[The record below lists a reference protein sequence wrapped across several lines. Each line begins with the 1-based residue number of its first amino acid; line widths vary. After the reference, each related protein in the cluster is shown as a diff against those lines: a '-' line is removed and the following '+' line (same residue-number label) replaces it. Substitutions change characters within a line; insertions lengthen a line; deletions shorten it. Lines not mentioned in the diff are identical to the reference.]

1 MKKILV
7 PVDFSDHANITC
19 TYALEYAK
27 FFPSELLLYHTYFDQ
42 IVIADSSFPDT
53 IDMNTMYNEELMKEI
68 LHQSEKKL
76 NELESKLQ
84 TKIKNDKIDG
94 VTVRTEVTGGAVE
107 SELREIC
114 ENYQPDLV
122 VIGNKG
128 EGKNISIWGRISTYL
143 VNHIESP
150 VLMIPEIRGFLGFT
164 NIMVGVDL
172 DEGNKSLIE
181 RVLTLFDT
189 IPVNLHCVHFL
200 VPRKHKKEEKE
211 RFLVLKE
218 HFIRKESRGKIS
230 FEMIE
235 IGEDNQ
241 KAIDTY
247 IKEHN
252 IQLIAFQP
260 HKRSIFYTLFTANI
274 TKKNLFATNI
284 PLLAMPVK
292 SL

>member
-19 TYALEYAK
+19 SYALEYARN
-27 FFPSELLLYHTYFDQ
+27 FTSEILIYHTYFDQ
-42 IVIADSSFPDT
+42 IVITDSSFPDT

-76 NELESKLQ
+76 KDLESKLLS
-84 TKIKNDKIDG
+84 KIRNEKIDG
-94 VTVRTEVTGGAVE
+94 VTIRTEVTGGAVE
-107 SELREIC
+107 SELWEIC
-114 ENYQPDLV
+114 KEYQPDLV

-143 VNHIESP
+143 VNHIKSP
-150 VLMIPEIRGFLGFT
+150 VLMIPEIKGFLGFE

-172 DEGNKSLIE
+172 DEGNIALIE
-181 RVLTLFDT
+181 RVLTLFDKF
-189 IPVNLHCVHFL
+189 PVTLSCVHFL
-200 VPRKHKKEEKE
+200 IPKKHKEEKE
-211 RFLVLKE
+211 RFMALKD
-218 HFIRKESRGKIS
+218 HFRSKEFTRKIS
-230 FEMIE
+230 FEMIAIE
-235 IGEDNQ
+235 EDNQ

-252 IQLIAFQP
+252 IQIIAFQP

-292 SL
+292 G

>member
-7 PVDFSDHANITC
+7 PVDFSDQANITSA
-19 TYALEYAK
+19 YALEYAK
-27 FFPSELLLYHTYFDQ
+27 KFTSEILLYHTYFDQ

-76 NELESKLQ
+76 KDLESRLQ
-84 TKIKNDKIDG
+84 NKIKSEKIDG
-94 VTVRTEVTGGAVE
+94 VKVKTEVTGGAIE
-107 SELREIC
+107 SELMEIC
-114 ENYQPDLV
+114 EDYQPDLV

-143 VNHIESP
+143 VNHIQNP
-150 VLMIPEIRGFLGFT
+150 VMMIPEIKGFLGFE

-172 DEGNKSLIE
+172 DEENQALID
-181 RVLTLFDT
+181 RVLALFEV
-189 IPVNLHCVHFL
+189 IPVKLFCVHFL
-200 VPRKHKKEEKE
+200 VQKKQKE
-211 RFLVLKE
+211 DEIKRFLALKE
-218 HFIRKESRGKIS
+218 HFTSKAFKGNIT

-235 IGEDNQ
+235 IEEDNQ

-260 HKRSIFYTLFTANI
+260 HRRSIFYTLFTANI

-292 SL
+292 K

>member
-19 TYALEYAK
+19 TYALEYARN
-27 FFPSELLLYHTYFDQ
+27 FTSEILLYHTYFDQ

-76 NELESKLQ
+76 NELESKLL
-84 TKIKNDKIDG
+84 TKIKNEKIAG
-94 VTVRTEVTGGAVE
+94 VTVRTEVTGGSVE

-114 ENYQPDLV
+114 SEYQPDLV
-122 VIGNKG
+122 VIGNRG

-143 VNHIESP
+143 VNHIDHP
-150 VLMIPEIRGFLGFT
+150 VLMIPEIKGFQGFDH
-164 NIMVGVDL
+164 IMVGVDL
-172 DEGNKSLIE
+172 EEENIALID
-181 RVLTLFDT
+181 RVMALFDSF
-189 IPVNLHCVHFL
+189 PVNLSCVHFL
-200 VPRKHKKEEKE
+200 VPKKRKEEKE
-211 RFLVLKE
+211 RFQALKD
-218 HFIRKESRGKIS
+218 HFSKEELTRKIT

-235 IGEDNQ
+235 IEEDNQ

-274 TKKNLFATNI
+274 TKKNLFATNV

-292 SL
+292 K

>member
-19 TYALEYAK
+19 SYALEYAK
-27 FFPSELLLYHTYFDQ
+27 NFTSEILLYHTYFDQ

-68 LHQSEKKL
+68 LHQAEKKL
-76 NELESKLQ
+76 VELEFKLQ
-84 TKIKNDKIDG
+84 TKIKNEKIDG
-94 VTVRTEVTGGAVE
+94 VTVRTEVTGGAIE
-107 SELREIC
+107 SELREIY
-114 ENYQPDLV
+114 NLYQPDLV

-128 EGKNISIWGRISTYL
+128 EGKNLSIWGRVSTYL
-143 VNHIESP
+143 VNHIDNP
-150 VLMIPEIRGFLGFT
+150 VLMIPEIKAFLGFN

-172 DEGNKSLIE
+172 DEENQALIE
-181 RVLTLFDT
+181 RVIDLFAT
-189 IPVNLHCVHFL
+189 FPVNLHCVHFL
-200 VPRKHKKEEKE
+200 IPKKQKEEKE
-211 RFLVLKE
+211 RFLALKD
-218 HFIRKESRGKIS
+218 HFSAKQYSGKIS

-247 IKEHN
+247 IREHD

-292 SL
+292 K

>member
-19 TYALEYAK
+19 SYALEYAK
-27 FFPSELLLYHTYFDQ
+27 NFTSEILLYHTYFDQ

-76 NELESKLQ
+76 DDLESRLQ
-84 TKIKNDKIDG
+84 AKIKNEKIDG
-94 VTVRTEVTGGAVE
+94 VTVRTEVTGGAIE
-107 SELREIC
+107 SELREIYN
-114 ENYQPDLV
+114 EYKPDLV

-128 EGKNISIWGRISTYL
+128 EGKNLSIWGRISTYL
-143 VNHIESP
+143 VNHLDNP
-150 VLMIPEIRGFLGFT
+150 VLMIPEIKGFLGFS

-172 DEGNKSLIE
+172 DEENQALID
-181 RVLTLFDT
+181 RVHALFET
-189 IPVNLHCVHFL
+189 FPVNLHCVHFL
-200 VPRKHKKEEKE
+200 IPKKHKAEEKK
-211 RFLVLKE
+211 RFLELKDY
-218 HFIRKESRGKIS
+218 FSNKEFAGNIS

-235 IGEDNQ
+235 IEEDNQ

-292 SL
+292 K

>member
-7 PVDFSDHANITC
+7 PVDFSEHANITC

-27 FFPSELLLYHTYFDQ
+27 NFTAEILLYHTYFDQ

-76 NELESKLQ
+76 DDLESKLQ
-84 TKIKNDKIDG
+84 TKIKNEKIEG
-94 VTVRTEVTGGAVE
+94 VTVRTEVTGGAIE
-107 SELREIC
+107 AELREIYN
-114 ENYQPDLV
+114 EYQPDLV

-128 EGKNISIWGRISTYL
+128 EGKNISIWGRISTYM
-143 VNHIESP
+143 VNHIDSP
-150 VLMIPEIRGFLGFT
+150 VLMIPEIKGFLGFN

-172 DEGNKSLIE
+172 EEENKALIE
-181 RVLTLFDT
+181 RVLALFDT
-189 IPVNLHCVHFL
+189 FQVNLFCVHFL
-200 VPRKHKKEEKE
+200 IPKKEKEEKK
-211 RFLVLKE
+211 RFLALKD
-218 HFIRKESRGKIS
+218 HFSSMEFSGKMS

-235 IGEDNQ
+235 IEEDNQ

-292 SL
+292 K

>member
-19 TYALEYAK
+19 SYALEYAK
-27 FFPSELLLYHTYFDQ
+27 NFNSEILLYHTYFDQ

-76 NELESKLQ
+76 VELESRLQ
-84 TKIKNDKIDG
+84 TKIKNEKIDG
-94 VTVRTEVTGGAVE
+94 VTVRTEVTGGAIE
-107 SELREIC
+107 SELTEIY
-114 ENYQPDLV
+114 NVYQPDLV

-128 EGKNISIWGRISTYL
+128 EGKNLSIWGRISTYL
-143 VNHIESP
+143 VNHIDNP
-150 VLMIPEIRGFLGFT
+150 VLMIPEIKGFLGFK

-172 DEGNKSLIE
+172 DEENLALIE
-181 RVLTLFDT
+181 RVLALFDT
-189 IPVNLHCVHFL
+189 FPVNLHCVHFL
-200 VPRKHKKEEKE
+200 IPKKHKEEKE
-211 RFLVLKE
+211 RFLVLKDY
-218 HFIRKESRGKIS
+218 FSKKEYSGKIS

-241 KAIDTY
+241 KAIDAY
-247 IKEHN
+247 IKEHD

-292 SL
+292 K

>member
-27 FFPSELLLYHTYFDQ
+27 NFSSEILLYHTYFDQ

-84 TKIKNDKIDG
+84 SKIKNEKIDG
-94 VTVRTEVTGGAVE
+94 VTVRTEVTGGSVE

-114 ENYQPDLV
+114 SEYKPDLV

-143 VNHIESP
+143 VNHLHNP
-150 VLMIPEIRGFLGFT
+150 VLMIPEIKGFQGFN

-172 DEGNKSLIE
+172 DEGNKALIE
-181 RVLTLFDT
+181 RVVDLFDVF
-189 IPVNLHCVHFL
+189 PGNLFCVHFL
-200 VPRKHKKEEKE
+200 VPGKHKEEETE
-211 RFLVLKE
+211 RFLALKD
-218 HFIRKESRGKIS
+218 HFSNKKFTRNIT

-235 IGEDNQ
+235 IAEDNQ
-241 KAIDTY
+241 KAIDTC

-292 SL
+292 

>member
-19 TYALEYAK
+19 SYALEYAK
-27 FFPSELLLYHTYFDQ
+27 NFTSEILLYHTYFDQ

-76 NELESKLQ
+76 VELESKLL
-84 TKIKNDKIDG
+84 TKIKNEKIEG
-94 VTVRTEVTGGAVE
+94 VTIRTEVTGGAIE
-107 SELREIC
+107 SELREIHN
-114 ENYQPDLV
+114 EYQPDLV

-143 VNHIESP
+143 VNHIDNP
-150 VLMIPEIRGFLGFT
+150 VLIIPEIKGFLGFN

-172 DEGNKSLIE
+172 DEENLALIE
-181 RVLTLFDT
+181 RVLALFDT
-189 IPVNLHCVHFL
+189 FPVNLHCVHFL
-200 VPRKHKKEEKE
+200 MPKTQKEEKE
-211 RFLVLKE
+211 RFLTLQD
-218 HFIRKESRGKIS
+218 HFSNKKFARKIS

-247 IKEHN
+247 IKEHD

-292 SL
+292 K

>member
-7 PVDFSDHANITC
+7 PVDFSDQANITSA
-19 TYALEYAK
+19 YALEYAK
-27 FFPSELLLYHTYFDQ
+27 NFSSEILLYHTYFDQ

-76 NELESKLQ
+76 NDLEFKLQ
-84 TKIKNDKIDG
+84 VKIKNDKIDG
-94 VTVRTEVTGGAVE
+94 VTVRTEVTGGAIE

-114 ENYQPDLV
+114 DEYQPDLV

-128 EGKNISIWGRISTYL
+128 EGRNISIWGRISTYL
-143 VNHIESP
+143 VNHIHNP
-150 VLMIPEIRGFLGFT
+150 VMMIPEIKEFYGFD

-172 DEGNKSLIE
+172 DKENQALIE
-181 RVLTLFDT
+181 RVLDLFDV

-200 VPRKHKKEEKE
+200 IPKKEKE
-211 RFLVLKE
+211 EERKRFIALKD
-218 HFIRKESRGKIS
+218 HFSSKEFKGKIS

-235 IGEDNQ
+235 IDEDNQ

-247 IKEHN
+247 IKGHN

-292 SL
+292 K

>member
-7 PVDFSDHANITC
+7 PVDFSDHANITSS
-19 TYALEYAK
+19 YALEYAK
-27 FFPSELLLYHTYFDQ
+27 NFTSEILLYHTYFDQ

-76 NELESKLQ
+76 NELECKLKA
-84 TKIKNDKIDG
+84 KIKNEKIVG
-94 VTVRTEVTGGAVE
+94 VTVRTEVTGGAIE

-114 ENYQPDLV
+114 NDYQPDLV

-143 VNHIESP
+143 VNHINNP
-150 VLMIPEIRGFLGFT
+150 VLLIPEIKGFLGFN

-172 DEGNKSLIE
+172 DEENNALIE
-181 RVLTLFDT
+181 RVLGLFDT
-189 IPVNLHCVHFL
+189 FPFTLFCVHFL
-200 VPRKHKKEEKE
+200 IPKKHKEEKE
-211 RFLVLKE
+211 RFLALKD
-218 HFIRKESRGKIS
+218 HFSKKEVNRKIS

-235 IGEDNQ
+235 IEEDNQ

-284 PLLAMPVK
+284 PLLAMPARD
-292 SL
+292 